1 MALPNSKRQNF
12 RNQEI
17 AVASVDFHPMRGDT
31 STVTQTT
38 NRSTGVT
45 INSLVGQI
53 TTDATALA
61 AGAEAKF
68 VVTNSYVTQTTN
80 RSTGVTINSL
90 VGQITTDATALAAGA
105 EAKFVVTNSYVS
117 AKDVIVINAAS
128 GQTADTS
135 IPTVIAVADGSFTIQ
150 LTNLHAATADTGAMV
165 INFIVLGG
173 N

>member
-1 MALPNSKRQNF
+1 MALPNSKRQDL
-12 RNQEI
+12 RNQEL
-17 AVASVDFHPMRGDT
+17 AVATVDFYPMRGDT
-31 STVTQTT
+31 STVTQAT

-45 INSLVGQI
+45 INSTVGQI
-53 TTDATALA
+53 TCNNT
-61 AGAEAKF
+61 
-68 VVTNSYVTQTTN
+68 S
-80 RSTGVTINSL
+80 
-90 VGQITTDATALAAGA
+90 LAAGA

-117 AKDVIVINAAS
+117 AKDVVVICAAS

-135 IPTVIAVADGSFTIQ
+135 VPHVVAVADGSFTIQ

>member
-53 TTDATALA
+53 TTDAT
-61 AGAEAKF
+61 
-68 VVTNSYVTQTTN
+68 S
-80 RSTGVTINSL
+80 
-90 VGQITTDATALAAGA
+90 LAAGA

-117 AKDVIVINAAS
+117 AKDVVVICAAS

-135 IPTVIAVADGSFTIQ
+135 VPHVVAVADGSFTIQ
-150 LTNLHAATADTGAMV
+150 LTNLNASTADTGAMV

>member
-31 STVTQTT
+31 ST
-38 NRSTGVT
+38 
-45 INSLVGQI
+45 
-53 TTDATALA
+53 
-61 AGAEAKF
+61 
-68 VVTNSYVTQTTN
+68 VTQTTN

>member
-1 MALPNSKRQNF
+1 MASPNSKRQNF

-31 STVTQTT
+31 ST
-38 NRSTGVT
+38 
-45 INSLVGQI
+45 
-53 TTDATALA
+53 
-61 AGAEAKF
+61 
-68 VVTNSYVTQTTN
+68 VTQTTN